1 MNQEE
6 IRGRVRNL
14 NVWKRFDERAPHKPL
29 LLLLS
34 LARIQQNQASRVSFR
49 EIEAPLRQLLIDFG
63 PKRQTYHPEL
73 PFWHLQSDG
82 LWQVEADGALEK
94 RGDTNSPRKTE
105 LLEKNAFGQLLPAIE
120 STLRDDPAL
129 VQDLA
134 QELLHAH
141 FPESLHPAILS
152 ALGLSAE
159 TPAKRTPRDPA
170 FRREV
175 IRAYEHSCAI
185 CGYDLK
191 LGGSDLGLEAAHIR
205 WHQAQGP
212 DVVQNG
218 LALCTTHHLA
228 LDRGAIGLTEDR
240 TVLVSA
246 DVYGNMKELLV
257 AFVGKALRKPVSDHL
272 RADVEHI
279 RWHAREVF
287 RGPAR

>member
-1 MNQEE
+1 M
-6 IRGRVRNL
+6 
-14 NVWKRFDERAPHKPL
+14 
-29 LLLLS
+29 S

-49 EIEAPLRQLLIDFG
+49 EIQSPLKQLLIDFG

-73 PFWHLQSDG
+73 PFWHLQTDG
-82 LWQVEADGALEK
+82 LWQVEADGELER
-94 RGDTNSPRKTE
+94 RGETNSPKKTE
-105 LLEKNAFGQLLPAIE
+105 LLEKNAFGQVPADIE
-120 STLRDDPAL
+120 TTLRRDPTL
-129 VQDLA
+129 VRDLA
-134 QELLHAH
+134 LSILDAH
-141 FPESLHPAILS
+141 FPESLHPALLS
-152 ALGLSAE
+152 AVGLSVEA
-159 TPAKRTPRDPA
+159 PAQRVPRDPA

-175 IRAYEHSCAI
+175 IRAYEHSCAV

-228 LDRGAIGLTEDR
+228 LDRGAIGLTDDR

-246 DVYGNMKELLV
+246 EVYGNMKELLV
-257 AFVGKALRKPVSDHL
+257 AFVGKPLRKPVSEHL